1 MDKVKVGQIGCGY
14 WGPNLIRN
22 FSQLGDCV
30 LHTLCDSKEE
40 NLQYA
45 WRNHPYVK
53 TTKNYKE
60 LLKDAEIDAV
70 IVATDARSHYGLA
83 MEALCEG
90 KHLFVEK
97 PLAMS
102 TKECEDLINL
112 SDSRNL
118 VLMVGH
124 TFEYNAAV
132 QKIKEYLKRGELG
145 DVYYIYSQRLNLGR
159 VRKDINVMWN
169 LAPHDISIVLFWLEE
184 EPVRVSAHGITH
196 LQNGIEDVVFMNLNF
211 SNGKSV
217 HIHSSWLDPNKVRKM
232 TIVGSRK
239 MVVYDDVSSDAKIQ
253 VYDKGID
260 KGSIDTGMGR
270 YDDFGKFQLIQR
282 AGDLLIPKIDFVE
295 PLKAECT
302 HFIECVKDGKKPLT
316 DGKNGLRVVKVLEA
330 AQKSLENG
338 GKVVKIGD

>member
-83 MEALCEG
+83 MEALCAE
-90 KHLFVEK
+90 KHVFVEK

-169 LAPHDISIVLFWLEE
+169 LAPHDLSIVLFW
-184 EPVRVSAHGITH
+184 
-196 LQNGIEDVVFMNLNF
+196 
-211 SNGKSV
+211 
-217 HIHSSWLDPNKVRKM
+217 
-232 TIVGSRK
+232 
-239 MVVYDDVSSDAKIQ
+239 
-253 VYDKGID
+253 
-260 KGSIDTGMGR
+260 
-270 YDDFGKFQLIQR
+270 FGK
-282 AGDLLIPKIDFVE
+282 
-295 PLKAECT
+295 
-302 HFIECVKDGKKPLT
+302 
-316 DGKNGLRVVKVLEA
+316 
-330 AQKSLENG
+330 
-338 GKVVKIGD
+338 